1 MAIDLNNPTPRYL
14 ANQAAKQELY
24 NNLYDEY
31 LEVIEDA
38 FKKRAMLRTPAWE
51 TFVREKTGKYS
62 SGINAYAT
70 AERPIPTNVLQDR
83 KIDLARV
90 LIEEQNAKL
99 GGYYQ
104 GGKSRAGGASSLF
117 QNVIIG
123 KNNRLSNKPGL
134 EKRLNDLVKSTLDTK
149 EEKTIKAF
157 NAIVNNPEYKLK
169 TSVKQEIRNLM
180 GESKDFFKP
189 SSQKGIFGK
198 LYKDLVK
205 DYNYTDPKTGKVV
218 NDIDYIGR
226 IAPQLPK
233 GSDSSVGY
241 LLELAEDARTG
252 RSSFVDWYNTAG
264 DEPHQWTFRQ
274 MLRTWNQTKGQG
286 AVQLYDLNGNPITY
300 KGQKINTNNVLF
312 SYNDPELPQYQNK
325 LYSFNQLNEKQ
336 ISNINKKIPGD
347 VIGLRG
353 QIRKLPEWSE
363 VVEVVDGKNKLFNT
377 KTFNPFVGKE
387 TTYRQLYNDTY
398 SNVDSTAYQTSKR
411 GYSKINAMAAHID
424 HDQTGG
430 SFKKPFNNLRIAT
443 GQQNHMFKAIGD
455 YATKNPDAV
464 PFVRALEAQVYPVGG
479 TIDDQI
485 NFIVKQTQDLSDV
498 VSKSSG
504 RVTIPTTT
512 EIAAQGFLSDDIPD
526 VPESL
531 KTYLRPKAEVA
542 QTIFKDSPKIAN
554 LFFSEMRDDAVAGG
568 QICELPMIK
577 GKASGGSALK
587 CVDAVEDA
595 IQNNP
600 QKLAQEAS
608 RLDRFKQTATGFLGF
623 LKGPGPK
630 TFGIGA
636 GVGAAIGLVKAFR
649 NDDPTTYLSNEDQQ
663 KSMLVD
669 MATQPITTD
678 FDRPAILDYQLPAL
692 GGTLA
697 ASTALAAPSTIR
709 AGKSR
714 GLGIEK
720 KRPTPGLAKT
730 GLRVLGRGLGV
741 AASPALLAPFA
752 AGDIASQIAEGDT
765 PEDIATNPFNYL
777 YPAFAD
783 QTDKLTRGLSP
794 TIRKVARL
802 GLPKIALR
810 GLSRAGIG
818 GFAASAAIQGLGLLD
833 D

>member
-1 MAIDLNNPTPRYL
+1 MSIDLNNPTPRYL

-38 FKKRAMLRTPAWE
+38 FRKRAMLRTPAWE
-51 TFVREKTGKYS
+51 TFVKEKTGRPS

-83 KIDLARV
+83 KIDLAGV
-90 LIEEQNAKL
+90 LIKEQNAKL
-99 GGYYQ
+99 DGYYQ
-104 GGKSRAGGASSLF
+104 GGKSRAGGASYLF

-123 KNNRLSNKPGL
+123 KGNRLSNKPGL

-189 SSQKGIFGK
+189 SSQKGIFAK

-226 IAPQLPK
+226 IAPQLSK
-233 GSDSSVGY
+233 GSNSSVGY

-286 AVQLYDLNGNPITY
+286 AVQLYDINGNLIPY
-300 KGQKINTNNVLF
+300 KGQKINTKNVLF

-336 ISNINKKIPGD
+336 IAKINKKVSGD

-353 QIRKLPEWSE
+353 QMKKLPEWSE

-398 SNVDSTAYQTSKR
+398 GNVDSTAYQTSRR
-411 GYSKINAMAAHID
+411 GYSKLNAMAAHID

-430 SFKKPFNNLRIAT
+430 SAKKPFNNLRIAT

-464 PFVRALEAQVYPVGG
+464 PFVRALESQVYPIGSS
-479 TIDDQI
+479 IDDQI
-485 NFIVKQTQDLSDV
+485 KFIVNQTKNLSDV

-531 KTYLRPKAEVA
+531 KTYLKPKAEVA
-542 QTIFKDSPKIAN
+542 QGIFKDSPKIAS
-554 LFFSEMRDDAVAGG
+554 LFFNNARSDAVAGG

-608 RLDRFKQTATGFLGF
+608 KIGKFKQAATGFLGF

-649 NDDPTTYLSNEDQQ
+649 NDDPTSYLSNEDQQ
-663 KSMLVD
+663 KNMLVD
-669 MATQPITTD
+669 MATQPVSLDIE
-678 FDRPAILDYQLPAL
+678 RPAILDYQLPAL
-692 GGTLA
+692 GASVAG
-697 ASTALAAPSTIR
+697 STALAAPSTIK
-709 AGKSR
+709 ASKSR
-714 GLGIEK
+714 ALGIERK
-720 KRPTPGLAKT
+720 PKGVVKT
-730 GLRVLGRGLGV
+730 GLRVLGRGLGI

-752 AGDIASQIAEGDT
+752 VGDIASQIAEGDT
-765 PEDIATNPFNYL
+765 PEDIATNPLNYL

-783 QTDKLTRGLSP
+783 QTPKLTRGLSP
-794 TIRKVARL
+794 TLRKVASL
-802 GLPKIALR
+802 GLKGPALR
-810 GLSRAGIG
+810 LLSRAGIG
-818 GFAASAAIQGLGLLD
+818 GFAASSAIQGLGLLD